1 MKRTNYDY
9 APEVKLEDGSTVE
22 ILYYLGEYSIIRTEE
37 GEDAI
42 SSDLINPQDLAGFII
57 NQ

>member
-9 APEVKLEDGSTVE
+9 APQVKLEDGSTVE
-22 ILYYLGEYSIIRTEE
+22 ILYYLGEYSIIRTEK
-37 GEDAI
+37 GEDVI
-42 SSDLINPQDLAGFII
+42 SSDMIDPQDLAGFII

>member
-22 ILYYLGEYSIIRTEE
+22 ILYYLGEHSIIRTEK
-37 GEDAI
+37 GEDVI
-42 SSDLINPQDLAGFII
+42 SSDMIDPQDLAGFII

>member
-22 ILYYLGEYSIIRTEE
+22 ILYYLGEHSIIRTEK
-37 GEDAI
+37 GEVYYVELCRVI
-42 SSDLINPQDLAGFII
+42 L
-57 NQ
+57 